1 MDGLL
6 QCYYERCGDLIN
18 QDQGHLFHQGVEF
31 AVVKQVHGQMQF
43 LTSPA
48 SSLNNSRSSWC
59 IFWHEITAG
68 ALPSLHFFGVK
79 DGLTVV
85 TIIWGEEN
93 QSINQGRDMTR
104 ISYVLLFY
112 KCFILLVSSFFFFHS
127 IITFSTCTA

>member
-1 MDGLL
+1 MDGLS

-43 LTSPA
+43 LSAPA

-93 QSINQGRDMTR
+93 QSIKGGT
-104 ISYVLLFY
+104 
-112 KCFILLVSSFFFFHS
+112 
-127 IITFSTCTA
+127 